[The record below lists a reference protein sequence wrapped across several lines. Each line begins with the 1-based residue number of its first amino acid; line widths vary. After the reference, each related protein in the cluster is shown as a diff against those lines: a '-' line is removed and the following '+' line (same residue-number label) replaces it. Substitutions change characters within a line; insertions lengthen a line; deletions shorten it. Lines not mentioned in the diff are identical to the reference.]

1 MGRLRKRLWRFL
13 HWALVGDLQMYYENL
28 RWQNWRKEIRNL
40 SGDSVYTFFPFL
52 CTEEGGGINQVSRKP
67 IAIAEHYAS
76 TLDLQKTIL

>member
-40 SGDSVYTFFPFL
+40 SGDNVYTFFPFL
-52 CTEEGGGINQVSRKP
+52 FTEEGGDINQFSRKP

-76 TLDLQKTIL
+76 TLDLQKSIL

>member
-1 MGRLRKRLWRFL
+1 
-13 HWALVGDLQMYYENL
+13 MYYENL

-52 CTEEGGGINQVSRKP
+52 CTEEGGDINQFSRKP

-76 TLDLQKTIL
+76 TLDLQKSILQGMLFQTTFLSKPNLAGNIT

>member
-1 MGRLRKRLWRFL
+1 MAIF
-13 HWALVGDLQMYYENL
+13 ALGISRRPADVLYENL

-52 CTEEGGGINQVSRKP
+52 CTEEGGDINQFSRKP

-76 TLDLQKTIL
+76 TLDLQKSIL